1 MKHSLLRY
9 SVIFLLVGLVDSAA
23 DRANAQVRPR
33 DEIIIESLSWGMSS
47 GQTARISLVNLVDGS
62 VTSRDPILA
71 RIQLLD
77 TEGELIAQ
85 SNEISVEPGKTRS
98 WDVPRELLPAGEP
111 TGRIQLRARMLI
123 TTTSFDVNR
132 PRPRLAPT
140 IELIDASTGETVLV
154 LPEGVVVDFGR
165 P

>member
-1 MKHSLLRY
+1 MKHSLIRY

-47 GQTARISLVNLVDGS
+47 GQTARISLVNLVDES

-85 SNEISVEPGKTRS
+85 SNEISVEPGKIRS